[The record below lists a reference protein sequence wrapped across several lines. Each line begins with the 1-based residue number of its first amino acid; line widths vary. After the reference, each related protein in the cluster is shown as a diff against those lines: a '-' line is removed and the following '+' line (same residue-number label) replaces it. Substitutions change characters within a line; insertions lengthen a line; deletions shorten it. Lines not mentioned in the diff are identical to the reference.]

1 MISQLTGLLEEKNTH
16 SVLLD
21 VHGVGY
27 ELEVPLSTAFALPE
41 RGEKIRLFTHFVVRE
56 DAQAL
61 FGFLQ
66 RRDRDM
72 FRTLI
77 KVNGIGPKL
86 GVTLLSGLDC
96 DALTRCVLD
105 EDVSTLVKVPGIGK
119 KTAERLLIELRD
131 KVKTFAVDAHATE
144 PARGTI
150 DLPLAQSID
159 EEAESALIALGYKPQ
174 DATKAIKMV
183 RVEGQTL
190 EMLIKAALK
199 NML

>member
-1 MISQLTGLLEEKNTH
+1 MISQLTGLLEEKTTH

-27 ELEVPLSTAFALPE
+27 ELEVPLSTAFALPG
-41 RGEKIRLFTHFVVRE
+41 RGEKLRLFTHFVVRE
-56 DAQAL
+56 DAHAL

-86 GVTLLSGLDC
+86 GLTLLSGLDC

-105 EDVSTLVKVPGIGK
+105 EDVAMLVKVPGIGK

-131 KVKTFAVDAHATE
+131 KVQAFDAGTGVTLSRSSVDL
-144 PARGTI
+144 
-150 DLPLAQSID
+150 LPHSID
-159 EEAESALIALGYKPQ
+159 DEAESALISLGYKPQ
-174 DATKAIKMV
+174 DATRAIKKV
-183 RVEGQTL
+183 RQQNQTL
-190 EMLIKAALK
+190 EELIKAALK

>member
-1 MISQLTGLLEEKNTH
+1 MISQLTGLLEEKTTH
-16 SVLLD
+16 SVVLD

-56 DAQAL
+56 DSQAL
-61 FGFLQ
+61 FGFLL

-105 EDVSTLVKVPGIGK
+105 EDISTLVKVPGIGK

-131 KVKTFAVDAHATE
+131 KVKGFAVDAQAAQ

-150 DLPLAQSID
+150 ELPLAHSID
-159 EEAESALIALGYKPQ
+159 DEAESALIALGYKPQ
-174 DATKAIKMV
+174 DATRAIKKV

-190 EMLIKAALK
+190 EVLLKAALK

>member
-1 MISQLTGLLEEKNTH
+1 MISQLTGLLEEKTTH
-16 SVLLD
+16 SVVLD

-27 ELEVPLSTAFALPE
+27 ELEVPLSTAFALPG

-105 EDVSTLVKVPGIGK
+105 EDISTLVKVPGIGK

-131 KVKTFAVDAHATE
+131 KVKVFAVDAQLTQ
-144 PARGTI
+144 PSQGTYE
-150 DLPLAQSID
+150 LTLAQSID
-159 EEAESALIALGYKPQ
+159 DEAESALIALGYKPQ
-174 DATKAIKMV
+174 DATKAIKKV

-190 EMLIKAALK
+190 EVLLKAALK

>member
-1 MISQLTGLLEEKNTH
+1 MISQLTGLLEEKTTH
-16 SVLLD
+16 SVVLD

-61 FGFLQ
+61 FGFLL

-105 EDVSTLVKVPGIGK
+105 EDISTLIKVPGIGK

-131 KVKTFAVDAHATE
+131 KVKAFAVDAQTAL
-144 PARGTI
+144 PVRGTI
-150 DLPLAQSID
+150 ELPLAHSID
-159 EEAESALIALGYKPQ
+159 DEAESALIALGYKPQ
-174 DATKAIKMV
+174 DATKAIKKV

-190 EMLIKAALK
+190 EVLLKAALK